1 MRVSRPPALPALVT
15 GARGFIGSA
24 VTAALGPVA
33 TLSLGAAAWREAI
46 RAAPFRDRVVVHL
59 AARTPG
65 QPGRSAQY
73 HEDNVDKSA
82 ELAMAAAQAG
92 AARFVL
98 MSTAKVHGEESGPGG
113 VSADSPGAPV
123 DEYARSKWLAEQAVR
138 DVAER
143 AGMPW
148 VVLRPPLVYGR
159 GAGGNFRALVRIAD
173 SPLWLPLASVRN
185 RRSVLHVQD
194 LADAVAVVAGHSA
207 AAGRVYLPAHPQPV
221 STAALVAEIRA
232 VLGRPPRLVAL
243 SSRKIDWLAGLVGL
257 SARVKKLTG
266 SFVVDP
272 GPLERE
278 LSWAARF
285 DLAAGLK
292 EALS

>member
-1 MRVSRPPALPALVT
+1 MSRLPASPALVT

-33 TLSLGAAAWREAI
+33 TLSLGATGWREAI

-65 QPGRSAQY
+65 QPGGAAQY
-73 HEDNVDKSA
+73 REDNVDKA
-82 ELAMAAAQAG
+82 TELAKAAAAAG

-98 MSTAKVHGEESGPGG
+98 MSTAKVHGEESGAEP
-113 VSADSPGAPV
+113 VSADSPGAPA

-138 DVAER
+138 DIAER
-143 AGMPW
+143 AGMSW

-159 GAGGNFRALVRIAD
+159 GAGGNFRALVRMAD
-173 SPLWLPLASVRN
+173 SPLWLPLAGVRN
-185 RRSVLHVQD
+185 QRSVLHVQD
-194 LADAVAVVAGHSA
+194 LADAVALVAGHSA

-221 STAALVAEIRA
+221 STPALVTEIRA
-232 VLGRPPRLVAL
+232 VLGRPPRLVGL
-243 SSRKIDWLAGLVGL
+243 SSRNITWLAGLVGV
-257 SARVKKLTG
+257 SARVRKLTG

-278 LSWAARF
+278 LGWAARF
-285 DLAAGLK
+285 DLAAGLQ